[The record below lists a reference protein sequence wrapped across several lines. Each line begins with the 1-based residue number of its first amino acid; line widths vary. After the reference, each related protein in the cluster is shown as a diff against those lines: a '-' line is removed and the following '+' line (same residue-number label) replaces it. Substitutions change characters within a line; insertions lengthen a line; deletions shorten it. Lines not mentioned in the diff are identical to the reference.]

1 MRNDL
6 TSGKPGRLIL
16 MFTVPLLIGN
26 LFQQFYSMA
35 DTIIVGR
42 TIDMYALAAVG
53 ATGAIA
59 FLILGFVQGVTS
71 GFSVITAQR
80 VGANDEQGIRRSVAT
95 SIILSLGV
103 TVVFTILSVLT
114 ARPLLELM
122 QTPSDIIDSAFNYIV
137 VIYYGIF
144 ASVFF
149 NLFSSI
155 VRALGDSK
163 TPLLFLII
171 ACIINIALDFVC
183 ILVFNM
189 GVAGAGWAT
198 VIAQAVSAALC
209 LVYSLKRF
217 PVLRLRREDWTFTW
231 NFAWQHLRV
240 GLPMAFQFSVTAI
253 GVMIMQAALNSFGST
268 TVAAFTAA
276 SKIENIVAQPLNS
289 LGVTVSV
296 FAAQNYGAGKLARIR
311 EGVRKST
318 VFSLVWSVAGGL
330 LVVFG
335 GKTLTQLFIGEASAA
350 AVLDQSQYY
359 LNVMAIFLFALGQ
372 LFIYRNVLQGIGRGG
387 VPLFAGFAE
396 LLMRAFA
403 AFILTGAFG
412 YLGVCLANPIAW
424 LGAVVPL
431 AVAYFLYMHK
441 VKKSG
446 DRVL

>member
-1 MRNDL
+1 MHNDL
-6 TSGKPGRLIL
+6 TAGKPGKLIL
-16 MFTVPLLIGN
+16 MFTLPLLIGN

-42 TIDMYALAAVG
+42 TIDVYALAAVG

-80 VGANDEQGIRRSVAT
+80 VGAQDEQGVRRSVAT
-95 SIILSLGV
+95 SILLSVGV
-103 TVVFTILSVLT
+103 TIIFTILSVLT

-122 QTPSDIIDSAFNYIV
+122 KTPSDIIDDAYRYII
-137 VIYYGIF
+137 VIYYGIA

-155 VRALGDSK
+155 VRALGDSR
-163 TPLLFLII
+163 TPLIFLIV

-183 ILVFNM
+183 ILVFRM

-198 VIAQAVSAALC
+198 IIAQAVSAVLC
-209 LVYSLKRF
+209 LLYSLKRF
-217 PVLRLRREDWTFTW
+217 PVLRLHREDWTFSW
-231 NFAWQHLRV
+231 RFAWQHLRI

-276 SKIENIVAQPLNS
+276 SKIENIVSQPLNS
-289 LGVTVSV
+289 LGVTASV
-296 FAAQNYGAGKLARIR
+296 FAAQNYGAGKIARIR

-318 VFSLVWSVAGGL
+318 LFSLIWSIFGAV
-330 LVVFG
+330 LVVFAG
-335 GKTLTQLFIGEASAA
+335 RPLIRLFVGDASAA
-350 AVLDQSQYY
+350 VFDQAQYY
-359 LNVMAIFLFALGQ
+359 LNIMAVFLFALGQ
-372 LFIYRNVLQGIGRGG
+372 LFIYRNILQGVGKGG
-387 VPLFAGFAE
+387 MPLAAGFAE
-396 LLMRAFA
+396 LAMRALA
-403 AFILTGAFG
+403 AFVLTGALG

-424 LGAVVPL
+424 IGAAVPL
-431 AVAYFLYMHK
+431 AVTYFIYMHK
-441 VKKSG
+441 MKKNG
-446 DRVL
+446 DRIV

>member
-1 MRNDL
+1 MHNDL
-6 TSGKPGRLIL
+6 TAGKPGKLIL
-16 MFTVPLLIGN
+16 MFTLPLLIGN

-42 TIDMYALAAVG
+42 TIDVYALAAVG

-80 VGANDEQGIRRSVAT
+80 VGAQDEQGVRRSVAT
-95 SIILSLGV
+95 SILLSVGV
-103 TVVFTILSVLT
+103 TIIFTILSVLT

-122 QTPSDIIDSAFNYIV
+122 KTPSDIIDDAYRYII
-137 VIYYGIF
+137 VIYYGIA

-155 VRALGDSK
+155 VRSLGDSR
-163 TPLLFLII
+163 TPLIFLIV

-183 ILVFNM
+183 ILVFRM

-198 VIAQAVSAALC
+198 IIAQAVSAVLC
-209 LVYSLKRF
+209 LLYSLKRF
-217 PVLRLRREDWTFTW
+217 PVLRLHREDWTFSW
-231 NFAWQHLRV
+231 RFAWQHLRI

-276 SKIENIVAQPLNS
+276 SKIENIVSQPFNS
-289 LGVTVSV
+289 LGVTASV
-296 FAAQNYGAGKLARIR
+296 FAAQNYGAGKIARIR

-318 VFSLVWSVAGGL
+318 LFSLIWSIFGAV
-330 LVVFG
+330 LVVFAG
-335 GKTLTQLFIGEASAA
+335 RPLIRLFVGDASAA
-350 AVLDQSQYY
+350 VFDQAQYY
-359 LNVMAIFLFALGQ
+359 LNIMAVFLFALGQ
-372 LFIYRNVLQGIGRGG
+372 LFIYRNILQGVGKGG
-387 VPLFAGFAE
+387 MPLAAGFAE
-396 LLMRAFA
+396 LAMRALA
-403 AFILTGAFG
+403 AFVLTGALG

-424 LGAVVPL
+424 IGAAVPL
-431 AVAYFLYMHK
+431 AVTYFIYMHK
-441 VKKSG
+441 MKKNG
-446 DRVL
+446 DRIV

>member
-1 MRNDL
+1 MNNDL
-6 TSGKPGRLIL
+6 TAGKPGKLIL
-16 MFTVPLLIGN
+16 MFTLPLLIGN

-42 TIDMYALAAVG
+42 TIDVYALAAVG

-80 VGANDEQGIRRSVAT
+80 VGAQDEQGVRRSVAT
-95 SIILSLGV
+95 SILLSVGV
-103 TVVFTILSVLT
+103 TIIFTILSVLT

-122 QTPSDIIDSAFNYIV
+122 QTPADIIDDAYNYII
-137 VIYYGIF
+137 VIYYGIA

-155 VRALGDSK
+155 VRALGDSR
-163 TPLLFLII
+163 TPLIFLIV

-183 ILVFNM
+183 ILVFRM

-198 VIAQAVSAALC
+198 IIAQAVSAVLC
-209 LVYSLKRF
+209 LLYSLKRF
-217 PVLRLRREDWTFTW
+217 PVLRLHREDWAFSW
-231 NFAWQHLRV
+231 RFAWQHLRI

-276 SKIENIVAQPLNS
+276 SKIENIVSQPFNS

-296 FAAQNYGAGKLARIR
+296 FAAQNYGAGRIARIR

-318 VFSLVWSVAGGL
+318 LFSLIWSVFGAI
-330 LVVFG
+330 LVVFAG
-335 GKTLTQLFIGEASAA
+335 RPLIRLFVGDASAT
-350 AVLDQSQYY
+350 VFDQAQYY
-359 LNVMAIFLFALGQ
+359 LDIMAVFLFALGQ
-372 LFIYRNVLQGIGRGG
+372 LFIYRNILQGVGKGG
-387 VPLFAGFAE
+387 MPLAAGFAE
-396 LLMRAFA
+396 LVMRALA
-403 AFILTGAFG
+403 AFVLTGALG

-424 LGAVVPL
+424 IGAAVPL
-431 AVAYFLYMHK
+431 AIAYFIYMHK
-441 VKKSG
+441 MKKNG
-446 DRVL
+446 DRIV